1 MSKSSSSSTSAS
13 DSAPIP
19 ASQASASPHAVASEP
34 PGGKRAVVL
43 CGGGITGAM
52 YELGALAAMDDYLD
66 ATSQPRPGTS
76 GLSST
81 SFDIYV
87 GISAGSFVA
96 TMLCAGISP
105 RRLARAVQGDPADRY
120 LVPHQRTDL
129 FKFEP
134 LRATRIGLTLSG
146 VALRSLYRVL
156 SGRISPGDIPS
167 ELLAATPGGVLSLK
181 PYARFLRRLI
191 SRQGLPPRLSA
202 MPKEL
207 FIPANDLDGGH
218 RVIFGGQGSGELADV
233 HIADAICAS
242 SAIPLVF
249 EPVRIGDRDYVD
261 GGTGKADHVDVALKR
276 GAKLV
281 LVINP
286 MVPIAHDPAY
296 SSLPGPAARLS
307 QRGLLTVYDQ
317 TMRMSIK
324 ARLHQGL
331 RRWAA
336 EYPDATIL
344 LLEPDEADSE
354 MFLQNPM
361 NFDARV
367 QILRYGYQ
375 SAVQQLR
382 ARSGMF
388 DLMCRR
394 HGLSGDIQRLKKVW
408 P

>member
-19 ASQASASPHAVASEP
+19 ASQASAPSHAAGSEP

-66 ATSQPRPGTS
+66 ATSQPRPGGS

-105 RRLARAVQGDPADRY
+105 RRLARAVLGDPADRY

-134 LRATRIGLTLSG
+134 LRATRIGLTLGG

-181 PYARFLRRLI
+181 PYARFLR
-191 SRQGLPPRLSA
+191 
-202 MPKEL
+202 
-207 FIPANDLDGGH
+207 
-218 RVIFGGQGSGELADV
+218 
-233 HIADAICAS
+233 
-242 SAIPLVF
+242 
-249 EPVRIGDRDYVD
+249 
-261 GGTGKADHVDVALKR
+261 
-276 GAKLV
+276 
-281 LVINP
+281 
-286 MVPIAHDPAY
+286 
-296 SSLPGPAARLS
+296 
-307 QRGLLTVYDQ
+307 
-317 TMRMSIK
+317 
-324 ARLHQGL
+324 
-331 RRWAA
+331 
-336 EYPDATIL
+336 
-344 LLEPDEADSE
+344 
-354 MFLQNPM
+354 
-361 NFDARV
+361 
-367 QILRYGYQ
+367 
-375 SAVQQLR
+375 
-382 ARSGMF
+382 
-388 DLMCRR
+388 
-394 HGLSGDIQRLKKVW
+394 
-408 P
+408 